1 MSTLGDIGKFILSPA
16 GSLIGNMPSK
26 EELADRWIRENL
38 PNRAEYSATLTTLSS
53 DITKWTNLCGDYV
66 HQRNPLYNRAN
77 GRSIC
82 QGKIELIYQDQLG
95 FLKAEEKRDIER
107 FKNGGGISSKM
118 ISLIVVAI
126 IIMVVIVIII
136 KM

>member
-16 GSLIGNMPSK
+16 GSLIGNMPTK
-26 EELADRWIRENL
+26 EELADRWIRENV
-38 PNRAEYSATLTTLSS
+38 PNPGEYSATLTTLSS

-82 QGKIELIYQDQLG
+82 QGKIELIYQGQLNE
-95 FLKAEEKRDIER
+95 LKAKEKFDLNQLQ
-107 FKNGGGISSKM
+107 NGGGVSSKM
-118 ISLIVVAI
+118 VSLIVVAI

>member
-1 MSTLGDIGKFILSPA
+1 MSFFSDIIKASPA
-16 GSLIGNMPSK
+16 ALIGSMPSK
-26 EELADRWIRENL
+26 EDLADRWIRENL
-38 PNRAEYSATLTTLSS
+38 PNPGEYSATLTTLSS

-82 QGKIELIYQDQLG
+82 QGKIELIYQDQLR
-95 FLKAEEKRDIER
+95 FLKAEEQRDLDRI
-107 FKNGGGISSKM
+107 KNGGGISSKM
-118 ISLIVVAI
+118 VSLIVVAI